1 MVCDGEHLCQ
11 QPGRPIVFDIIVKTK
26 SCSGCATGN
35 TEQGLQVQ
43 LSGLLGLTECTT
55 DNLDNPDAH
64 DYASG
69 SVAHFGKDSGLGGCG
84 VSWANPRCAELTFP
98 STRLTSTKL
107 WTAEALPGRE
117 RERGHRRARTP
128 SVSTSMGTTTKT
140 TVASWERLLPQQ
152 TDSNLSQIAIQLN
165 QYYPSHNHM
174 IWKLN

>member
-43 LSGLLGLTECTT
+43 LTGLLGLTQCTS

-64 DYASG
+64 DYGSG

-84 VSWANPRCAELTFP
+84 VRWSSSRYVEYLINFP
-98 STRLTSTKL
+98 FTRLTSTKL
-107 WTAEALPGRE
+107 WTVEALPGRE
-117 RERGHRRARTP
+117 PARGPQKARTP
-128 SVSTSMGTTTKT
+128 SASTSMGTTTRT
-140 TVASWERLLPQQ
+140 TVASWGKHSPQQ
-152 TDSNLSQIAIQLN
+152 MDSNLSQIAKQCN
-165 QYYPSHNHM
+165 
-174 IWKLN
+174 

>member
-84 VSWANPRCAELTFP
+84 VSWTNPRCAELTFP

-152 TDSNLSQIAIQLN
+152 TDSNLSQIAIQCNYYFN
-165 QYYPSHNHM
+165 QHYHM